1 MAVPCHSSAVT
12 VGRGER
18 LTEGG
23 PAILQPHLGRMPSAL
38 GEVSLP
44 CDTGHSRGERELC
57 GEVLSARKLLL
68 LQAWLLPIREN
79 KEESTILKRE
89 HNTASSEANLQIK
102 NKQRYR
108 I

>member
-1 MAVPCHSSAVT
+1 MAVPCHSSAVP

-23 PAILQPHLGRMPSAL
+23 PAVLQPHLGRMPRAL

-44 CDTGHSRGERELC
+44 SDTGHSRGERELC
-57 GEVLSARKLLL
+57 GEVMLAPKLLL
-68 LQAWLLPIREN
+68 LQTWLLPIQEN
-79 KEESTILKRE
+79 KEKSTILKGQ
-89 HNTASSEANLQIK
+89 HNTASSETNQQIK
-102 NKQRYR
+102 NPPK